1 MTVDVNVVNND
12 DLKSFILK
20 GLKFREPNIST
31 GISILYILWIL

>member
-12 DLKSFILK
+12 DLKSFIILK

-31 GISILYILWIL
+31 GISILYIL